1 MLNLPGIKY
10 SHQIIF
16 ENKIKKELTVMLN
29 SINLI
34 EDIKF
39 QIQDKT
45 GIPFESIRVFHNER
59 ELSDE
64 EALIELKMIPL
75 IIYIVY
81 KIMI

>member
-1 MLNLPGIKY
+1 M
-10 SHQIIF
+10 
-16 ENKIKKELTVMLN
+16 IKKELTVMLN

-45 GIPFESIRVFHNER
+45 GIPFESIRVLYNER

-64 EALIELKMIPL
+64 EALIES
-75 IIYIVY
+75 
-81 KIMI
+81 KILPVNYTNCL